1 VPASASDIFAECAGQ
16 VQQQQQTTSRDS
28 GSSAETEALRR
39 ENSQL
44 KQEVQV
50 CLRRGRRGVHFDS
63 VTRWL
68 QQLKSKPSAPS
79 GGADAASGAE
89 VGHVFV
95 FVLNVV
101 VICFVHPMQQI
112 KRLTDQVAQLQ
123 KIIQQD
129 DMKQMM
135 MDFASTTQAEL
146 EAERGELQVAL
157 AVLRFGLIALVLFV
171 LVHC

>member
-1 VPASASDIFAECAGQ
+1 
-16 VQQQQQTTSRDS
+16 
-28 GSSAETEALRR
+28 
-39 ENSQL
+39 
-44 KQEVQV
+44 
-50 CLRRGRRGVHFDS
+50 
-63 VTRWL
+63 
-68 QQLKSKPSAPS
+68 
-79 GGADAASGAE
+79 
-89 VGHVFV
+89 
-95 FVLNVV
+95 
-101 VICFVHPMQQI
+101 MQQI

>member
-1 VPASASDIFAECAGQ
+1 M
-16 VQQQQQTTSRDS
+16 QQQQQTTSRDS

-68 QQLKSKPSAPS
+68 QQLKSRPNAAPS

-95 FVLNVV
+95 SVLNVL
-101 VICFVHPMQQI
+101 VIRFVHPMQQI

-157 AVLRFGLIALVLFV
+157 AVLRFGLIALAVLR
-171 LVHC
+171 LG